1 MNCTQKQ
8 QLVCFP
14 KVRVY
19 KPWFRH
25 FNDHK
30 DFRNEGTV
38 HLFSL
43 MALFSYA
50 NFRSNERVIYGD
62 RYMEAPGQWICKLG
76 ALPRILRVHS
86 KAQALELMEYFR
98 NHGFLTF
105 EILDEEKEILRFTIA
120 DWKEHCTHLQ
130 YNYYSYKGSGFFFFP
145 LPVGRLL
152 LKTARKEV
160 GIVFSEL
167 DAIMDMWLHT
177 ILNDPQVRGSEYMIS
192 QDMDIRI
199 CRFRQEQALLSI
211 LPFCKLDKK
220 LFEASKRNML
230 TSSAASCYPFTSFEM
245 SDENGILLGV
255 NQHNN
260 SLVIVDIFNSRVYKN
275 ANMVLLG
282 TSGAGKTFTLQ
293 LIALRMRRKGT
304 QVFIIAPLK
313 GHEFLRACNN
323 IGGEF
328 ISISPASK
336 QCINVCE
343 IRKQDLSANQLI
355 DGVVS
360 ENSIL
365 AKKIQQLHI
374 FFSLLIPDIS
384 HEERQLLD
392 EALIRTYAKK
402 GITHNNESLIDPD
415 HPDRYR
421 EMPLLG
427 DVYEILMESPETKR
441 MGNILNRLVNGSAK
455 TFNQHTNVQLDNLYT
470 VLDISEL
477 TGELLPVGM
486 FVALDYVWDKA
497 KEDRTKEK
505 AIFIDEA
512 WELIGDDDT
521 NNPNNTKALAGEW
534 VQEIFKIIR
543 GYGGAAIAATQ
554 DIGDL
559 DRSRFGKGILNVAK
573 TKIILNL
580 ENDEAQRVQH
590 ILHLSDAEIM
600 SITRFERGQGLISTN
615 SNHIT
620 VSFKASPLEKQLI
633 TTDRME
639 LNQIL
644 KEKIAQNT
652 HNVVE

>member
-1 MNCTQKQ
+1 
-8 QLVCFP
+8 
-14 KVRVY
+14 
-19 KPWFRH
+19 
-25 FNDHK
+25 
-30 DFRNEGTV
+30 
-38 HLFSL
+38 
-43 MALFSYA
+43 
-50 NFRSNERVIYGD
+50 
-62 RYMEAPGQWICKLG
+62 
-76 ALPRILRVHS
+76 
-86 KAQALELMEYFR
+86 
-98 NHGFLTF
+98 
-105 EILDEEKEILRFTIA
+105 
-120 DWKEHCTHLQ
+120 
-130 YNYYSYKGSGFFFFP
+130 
-145 LPVGRLL
+145 
-152 LKTARKEV
+152 
-160 GIVFSEL
+160 
-167 DAIMDMWLHT
+167 
-177 ILNDPQVRGSEYMIS
+177 MIS

-427 DVYEILMESPETKR
+427 DVYEILTITSKPR
-441 MGNILNRLVNGSAK
+441 
-455 TFNQHTNVQLDNLYT
+455 
-470 VLDISEL
+470 DIW
-477 TGELLPVGM
+477 M
-486 FVALDYVWDKA
+486 
-497 KEDRTKEK
+497 
-505 AIFIDEA
+505 
-512 WELIGDDDT
+512 
-521 NNPNNTKALAGEW
+521 
-534 VQEIFKIIR
+534 
-543 GYGGAAIAATQ
+543 
-554 DIGDL
+554 
-559 DRSRFGKGILNVAK
+559 
-573 TKIILNL
+573 
-580 ENDEAQRVQH
+580 
-590 ILHLSDAEIM
+590 
-600 SITRFERGQGLISTN
+600 
-615 SNHIT
+615 
-620 VSFKASPLEKQLI
+620 
-633 TTDRME
+633 
-639 LNQIL
+639 
-644 KEKIAQNT
+644 
-652 HNVVE
+652 